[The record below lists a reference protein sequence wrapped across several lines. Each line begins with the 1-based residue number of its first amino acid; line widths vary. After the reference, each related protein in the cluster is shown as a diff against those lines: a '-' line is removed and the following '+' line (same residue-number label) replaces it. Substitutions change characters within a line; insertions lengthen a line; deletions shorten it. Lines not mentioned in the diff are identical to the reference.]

1 MKQALAALAL
11 AASPALA
18 QDHIEV
24 AGTLSDDAFY
34 RLVACAAPLGGDC
47 QKPMVRWANPSALTL
62 WVAPLP
68 RAFLGGKAQ
77 RAKAALALALKEI
90 NAAEAGVNLRIS
102 RNRKDANI
110 KLFFL
115 DIARGEPVAGTGLK
129 WVDGSPLGGASTR
142 LQVSPAKGQILDGVI
157 LVSNDL
163 SIRSYESVLLEEIT
177 QALGLMTDVKSDAYV
192 GVSVLSQDGNRVKAL
207 GEQDKMALRRHYPL
221 N

>member
-18 QDHIEV
+18 QDHVEV
-24 AGTLSDDAFY
+24 SGALSDDAFY

-47 QKPMVRWANPSALTL
+47 QKPMVRWKNHSALTL

-68 RAFLGGKAQ
+68 KAFLGGKAK
-77 RAKAALALALKEI
+77 RAQASISLALKALNEVGA
-90 NAAEAGVNLRIS
+90 NVSLTETSQRDAA
-102 RNRKDANI
+102 DI

-115 DIARGEPVAGTGLK
+115 DIPRGAPISGTGLA
-129 WVDGSPLGGASTR
+129 WVDGSPLGGATTR
-142 LQVSPAKGQILDGVI
+142 LQVNADKGQILDGVI

-163 SIRSYESVLLEEIT
+163 RIHSYEGVMLEELT
-177 QALGLMTDVKSDAYV
+177 QALGLMTDVKSNAYV

-207 GEQDKMALRRHYPL
+207 GAQDKMALRRHYPP